1 MTRAV
6 DAAAGRAGWLW
17 ALTAVTIWAGWFA
30 ATAHGVRGSFAPV
43 DVALVRVA
51 VPTVVLALPLWV
63 ARHRLAAA
71 LRPSDVLGLA
81 LYGLPFVAAVAV
93 GLAHAPVSHAVALV
107 PGLVPVLA
115 GLWAVFADGARP
127 PPRRWFG
134 FALLVAGA
142 VLVVTAGGGEP
153 LGHACLLAAS
163 LCLAV
168 FTVTV
173 RRLGL
178 PPFVATG
185 VVAAVSAV
193 ILAPAYLLWPIG
205 RLAAAPWGELGLQ
218 VVVQGVATGLVATY
232 AYARA
237 IGLLGAAVAAATVA
251 LVPPMATLIGWL
263 ALGER
268 PGVVEA
274 VAVAL
279 AAAGVFAAA
288 DVRLKRRARGET
300 AGTGSGRS
308 AA

>member
-1 MTRAV
+1 MIPAA
-6 DAAAGRAGWLW
+6 DAAARRAGWLW
-17 ALTAVTIWAGWFA
+17 ALIAVTIWASWFA

-51 VPTVVLALPLWV
+51 VPTVVLALPLWA
-63 ARHRLAAA
+63 ARHRLAA
-71 LRPSDVLGLA
+71 LRPGDALGLA
-81 LYGLPFVAAVAV
+81 LYGLPFVAAVAM

-115 GLWAVFADGARP
+115 GLWQVLAEGVRP

-142 VLVVTAGGGEP
+142 VLVVTAGGVEP

>member
-1 MTRAV
+1 MIPAA
-6 DAAAGRAGWLW
+6 DAAARRAGWLW
-17 ALTAVTIWAGWFA
+17 ALIAVTIWASWFA

-51 VPTVVLALPLWV
+51 VPTVVLALPLWA
-63 ARHRLAAA
+63 ARHRLAA
-71 LRPSDVLGLA
+71 LRPGDALGLA
-81 LYGLPFVAAVAV
+81 LYGLPFVAAVAM

-115 GLWAVFADGARP
+115 GLWQVLAEGVRP

-142 VLVVTAGGGEP
+142 VLVVTAGGVEP

-193 ILAPAYLLWPIG
+193 ILAPAYLLGPIG

-218 VVVQGVATGLVATY
+218 VLVQGVATGLVATY

-237 IGLLGAAVAAATVA
+237 IGLLGAANAAATVA

-268 PGVVEA
+268 PGVIEA

-279 AAAGVFAAA
+279 VAAGVLAAA
-288 DVRLKRRARGET
+288 EVRLKRRAMAET
-300 AGTGSGRS
+300 A
-308 AA
+308 